1 MTQKYPDSTFNAI
14 QIPILK
20 PVTNKIIS
28 IQITKKIEQKLYNN
42 DVFKGD
48 QKISKN

>member
-1 MTQKYPDSTFNAI
+1 MTQKCLDSTFNAI

-20 PVTNKIIS
+20 PVTNKIIC
-28 IQITKKIEQKLYNN
+28 IQITKKIEQKLYHN
-42 DVFKGD
+42 DVFKSE